1 MAKVAVVTDSTA
13 NIPNDLVKKY
23 PIHTIPLQIIWG
35 QETFLDRVTL
45 HPTEFYERLPQAKV
59 TPTTSQPTPAA
70 FTEMYGR
77 LLEQGYDIISI
88 HIANKLSGTLDSA
101 SQAKQNFPSARIALI
116 DSQSTAMSMGF
127 QVLTAARAAAQEATL
142 KECVALAEEAGKNIG
157 VLFVVSTLEF
167 LRRGGRIGG
176 AAAFLGTALNL
187 KPILE
192 LRDGRIEPVE
202 RVRTMGKVVD
212 RLLDLYEERIGTRRP
227 IHIASLH
234 ANAPAEGQQLLERAR
249 QRFAE
254 GDVLETVLTEISP
267 VLGAHTGPGT
277 IGLAYLAGL

>member
-13 NIPNDLVKKY
+13 NIPDELIKQY

-35 QETFLDRVTL
+35 EETFLDRVTL
-45 HPTEFYERLPQAKV
+45 QPTEFYQRLPHAKV

-70 FTEMYGR
+70 FIDVYGR

-101 SQAKQNFPSARIALI
+101 SQAKQNCPSARIELI
-116 DSQSTAMSMGF
+116 DSQSTAMSMGY
-127 QVLTAARAAAQEATL
+127 QVLAVARAAAQEATL
-142 KECVALAEEAGKNIG
+142 KECLALAEAAGNNIG
-157 VLFVVSTLEF
+157 VLFVVSTLEY

-192 LRDGRIEPVE
+192 LRGGRIEAVE
-202 RVRTMGKVVD
+202 RVRTMGKAID
-212 RLLDLYEERIGTRRP
+212 RVLDLFEERIGGRRP
-227 IHIASLH
+227 VHISSLH
-234 ANAPAEGQQLLERAR
+234 ANAPAEAQLLLDRAR

-254 GDVLETVLTEISP
+254 GDVLDPFMTEISP
-267 VLGAHTGPGT
+267 VLGTHVGPGT
-277 IGLAYLAGL
+277 VGLAFMAGL